1 MSAASPRDLP
11 GRVHG
16 SRAEPEVKSGSHS
29 IPAARVNDAVSD
41 VTTLLQGK
49 GAEKS
54 TIDIVSLDP
63 VLHGI
68 LARTVEAVF
77 LSKVSD
83 KLTSEEGAL
92 ADLKTQANNIKLELD
107 NENIPSYHSFFPSKS
122 AISFAAENF
131 HRLASSG
138 IATLNREAFHSVLQV
153 TMQPLFGF
161 FVSRFERLKR
171 RPDILKKV
179 LINIEYT
186 TRVVAELI
194 KRRSI
199 ALRRPTASA
208 QITPAPSAPKAA
220 DSNQSQPAEGVGA
233 IPRNDI
239 GTSVRSIADNVIA
252 KWPIRVVA
260 STRAYYEDH
269 KDKESQL
276 TANTKLKN
284 LVAGKINDVS
294 VGYQDLQKAFDKV
307 GGKLP
312 ATEMISPETVLTLAA
327 RIVRA
332 VPVTNADSD
341 IALDAQIAA
350 CVDKAMDHFSKQIQA
365 NLPAAKFT
373 ELQRSIAVF
382 LVRLRVNYAHTLA
395 IAVRAFM
402 LSNQNTDSLTGTE
415 NESLIVGI
423 NAPHQLNKAAA
434 DAVVGEGIVTA
445 SAPGVPQ
452 QHDEK
457 SKKTVASR
465 GLVSDTRKS
474 FRNTLLAAAMSAVS
488 GIKDLS
494 SSSAPPL
501 NQDVPHSQPATTV
514 AHARQNPNPTPA
526 PQPVAR
532 QVQETV
538 EVGQITGTVEIPVA
552 GTIQGAINTAL
563 HQLNVDS
570 AARTANEPRNA
581 LALWALRSHGVVLNN
596 TQINLLINAL
606 TSRIADTEM
615 HPGSHDSPKR
625 AWHAGMPNSTRL
637 RLTYTLGREPSFTIT
652 LLENNARRA
661 ERGSV
666 TAAFSVTPQ
675 MLIEGRAWEVAT
687 RTSPP
692 NTLITQNPYD
702 PPHVPIFKL

>member
-1 MSAASPRDLP
+1 MSAATPRELP
-11 GRVHG
+11 GRAHG
-16 SRAEPEVKSGSHS
+16 SQSQPEVKSGPHS
-29 IPAARVNDAVSD
+29 IPGARVDNAVSD
-41 VTTLLQGK
+41 VTNLLQGK

-54 TIDIVSLDP
+54 NVDIVSSDRVLD
-63 VLHGI
+63 GI

-92 ADLKTQANNIKLELD
+92 ADLKIQANNIKLELD

-122 AISFAAENF
+122 AIGFAAENF

-138 IATLNREAFHSVLQV
+138 LAALNREAFHSVLQV

-161 FVSRFERLKR
+161 FVSRFERLKS

-208 QITPAPSAPKAA
+208 QITSAPSAARIPG
-220 DSNQSQPAEGVGA
+220 SNQSEPAESVVV
-233 IPRNDI
+233 IPGNDI

-284 LVAGKINDVS
+284 LVAVKINDVS
-294 VGYQDLQKAFDKV
+294 VGYQDLQKAFNKV

-332 VPVTNADSD
+332 GPVINANSD
-341 IALDAQIAA
+341 ITLDTQIAA

-434 DAVVGEGIVTA
+434 DALVGEGIVTA

-474 FRNTLLAAAMSAVS
+474 FRNTLLAAAMSAFS

-494 SSSAPPL
+494 SSSAQPV
-501 NQDVPHSQPATTV
+501 NQDVPHSQPVTTI
-514 AHARQNPNPTPA
+514 AHTRQNPNPTPTPA
-526 PQPVAR
+526 PQPVIR

-538 EVGQITGTVEIPVA
+538 EVGQITGTVEIPVTS
-552 GTIQGAINTAL
+552 TIQGAINTAL

-570 AARTANEPRNA
+570 GARTANEPRNA

-615 HPGSHDSPKR
+615 HVGSHDSPKR
-625 AWHAGMPNSTRL
+625 AWHAGMPNSKRL
-637 RLTYTLGREPSFTIT
+637 RLTCTLGQEPTFTVT
-652 LLENNARRA
+652 LLENNVGRA
-661 ERGSV
+661 EHGSV
-666 TAAFSVTPQ
+666 TASFSVTPQ
-675 MLIEGRAWEVAT
+675 MLIEGRAWEAAPRDPSGNLVIA
-687 RTSPP
+687 
-692 NTLITQNPYD
+692 NPYD
-702 PPHVPIFKL
+702 PPKAPIF

>member
-11 GRVHG
+11 GRGHG

-29 IPAARVNDAVSD
+29 IPAARVNDAVSH
-41 VTTLLQGK
+41 VTNLLQGK

-220 DSNQSQPAEGVGA
+220 DSSQSQPAEGVFP

-284 LVAGKINDVS
+284 LVAVKINDVS
-294 VGYQDLQKAFDKV
+294 AGYQDLQQAFNKV
-307 GGKLP
+307 GGHLP

-327 RIVRA
+327 RIVRT

-341 IALDAQIAA
+341 IALDTQIAA

-365 NLPAAKFT
+365 NLPADKFT

-402 LSNQNTDSLTGTE
+402 LSKQKTDSLTRIAS
-415 NESLIVGI
+415 ESLSVAL
-423 NAPHQLNKAAA
+423 NAPHQLNMAA
-434 DAVVGEGIVTA
+434 AVVGDGIVTA
-445 SAPGVPQ
+445 SASGVPQ
-452 QHDEK
+452 QHNEQ
-457 SKKTVASR
+457 SQKTVASR

-514 AHARQNPNPTPA
+514 APARQNPNPTPA
-526 PQPVAR
+526 PRPVPR
-532 QVQETV
+532 QVQENV

-615 HPGSHDSPKR
+615 HAGSHDSPKR

-637 RLTYTLGREPSFTIT
+637 RLTYTLGREPSFTVT